1 MAIGRQ
7 TKTALKAGG
16 KKSARRPAS
25 LVAGNRYTFL
35 SRTYLQ
41 RKHTMKQA
49 SFNLRKYL
57 SRCVGFL
64 LMITG
69 LNVYAGN
76 LTASVDRDTLGLEET
91 FTLVLRYDEQV
102 NTTPDYELLR
112 KDFDILNTQSG
123 TQMSIINGRMEAST
137 EWKIALAP
145 KRIGK
150 LLIPSFSIDGA
161 ISDAI
166 EMTIEGKSKS
176 PKNGDTNVT
185 VEIETSKDTSYVQE
199 QIIVTLRLYTTV
211 GLNGVELQPMQVKD
225 ALVVNIDEKQYQTK
239 INGRPGAVV
248 ETRYAVFPQLSGELI
263 IPSMLYQVSVASG
276 QRDVWDRFYGN
287 NQNNILRLRTDE
299 TRINVLPAPANINS
313 ADWLPAHNLSL
324 SEHWSTSIDS
334 LKIGEPVTRSI
345 TIKADG
351 LTAGQINPL
360 QLEPVDGLTFYNDQA
375 QTDDQ
380 KSANGVEG
388 SRIETIA
395 IVPTKA
401 GHFTLPEVNVNWW
414 DTKTNS
420 MRTATLPAVSL
431 TVGLGDMTQL
441 APPPAD
447 ESETTSVGINTDL
460 STIEPQQPVV
470 QAKAPLWLYVSNALA
485 LIATLFF
492 ALRFWQSKR
501 ELAAVHATASSR
513 QEELSPHEN
522 EAWNNFKRT
531 LPENDLPALR
541 KALISW
547 AQTYWKNIPVT
558 SLQAIAEQAKDPALA
573 EELRKLDE
581 AIFSP
586 HEASQVTKVDTE
598 NLLQLLANLRRAKQK
613 KANDNSK
620 LRPLY
625 KA

>member
-1 MAIGRQ
+1 M
-7 TKTALKAGG
+7 
-16 KKSARRPAS
+16 
-25 LVAGNRYTFL
+25 
-35 SRTYLQ
+35 
-41 RKHTMKQA
+41 KHA
-49 SFNLRKYL
+49 SFNFQKYL

-76 LTASVDRDTLGLEET
+76 LTASVDRDELGLEET
-91 FTLVLRYDEQV
+91 FTLVLRYDEQI

-123 TQMSIINGRMEAST
+123 TQMSIINGSMEAST

-150 LLIPSFSIDGA
+150 LLIPSFTIDGA

-166 EMTIEGKSKS
+166 EITVEGKSKS
-176 PKNGDTNVT
+176 PKNTDNNVT
-185 VEIETSKDTSYVQE
+185 VEVETSKDTSYVQE

-211 GLNGVELQPMQVKD
+211 GLNGIELQPLQVKD

-248 ETRYAVFPQLSGELI
+248 ETRYAVFPQQSGELI
-263 IPSMLYQVSVASG
+263 IPSMLYQVSVSSG
-276 QRDVWDRFYGN
+276 QRDLWDRFYGN
-287 NQNNILRLRTDE
+287 GQNNILRLRTDE
-299 TRINVLPAPANINS
+299 QRINVLPAPAS
-313 ADWLPAHNLSL
+313 VTAGDWLPALNVSL
-324 SEHWSTSIDS
+324 SEHWSTSLDS
-334 LKIGEPVTRSI
+334 LKVGEPITRSI
-345 TIKADG
+345 TVKADG

-360 QLEPVDGLTFYNDQA
+360 QLAPIDGLTFYNDQA

-401 GHFTLPEVNVNWW
+401 GHFTLPEIKLNWW
-414 DTKTNS
+414 DTKSNS
-420 MRTATLPAVSL
+420 IRTATLPAVSL

-441 APPPAD
+441 AAPAN
-447 ESETTSVGINTDL
+447 EIEEPTSVDINTDL
-460 STIEPQQPVV
+460 STIEPQQTVV
-470 QAKAPLWLYVSNALA
+470 QEKTPLWLYISNALA
-485 LIATLFF
+485 LIVALFF
-492 ALRFWQSKR
+492 ALRFWQTKR
-501 ELAAVHATASSR
+501 ELVALYTTEHA
-513 QEELSPHEN
+513 ELNELNQNEN

-531 LPENDLPALR
+531 LADKELTALR
-541 KALISW
+541 KALINW
-547 AQTYWKNIPVT
+547 AQVYWNNESIT
-558 SLQAIAEQAKDPALA
+558 SLQAIATQAHEPALT

-581 AIFSP
+581 AMFSAHSSAP
-586 HEASQVTKVDTE
+586 DTE
-598 NLLQLLANLRRAKQK
+598 VLLQLLANLRKTKHK
-613 KANDNSK
+613 KTADNKK

-625 KA
+625 KV

>member
-1 MAIGRQ
+1 
-7 TKTALKAGG
+7 
-16 KKSARRPAS
+16 
-25 LVAGNRYTFL
+25 
-35 SRTYLQ
+35 
-41 RKHTMKQA
+41 MKQA
-49 SFNLRKYL
+49 SFNVQKHL

-76 LTASVDRDTLGLEET
+76 LTASVDRDVLGLEET
-91 FTLVLRYDEQV
+91 FTLVLRYDEQI

-123 TQMSIINGRMEAST
+123 TQMSIINGSMEAST

-150 LLIPSFSIDGA
+150 LLIPSFTIDGA

-176 PKNGDTNVT
+176 PKNTDNNVT
-185 VEIETSKDTSYVQE
+185 VEVETSKETSYVQE
-199 QIIVTLRLYTTV
+199 QVIVTLRLYTTV
-211 GLNGVELQPMQVKD
+211 GLNGVDVQPLQVKD

-248 ETRYAVFPQLSGELI
+248 ETRYAVFPQQSGELI
-263 IPSMLYQVSVASG
+263 IPSMLYQVSVNSG
-276 QRDVWDRFYGN
+276 QRDLWDRFYGN
-287 NQNNILRLRTDE
+287 SQNNVLRLRTDE
-299 TRINVLPAPANINS
+299 QRINVLPAPTTVNAG
-313 ADWLPAHNLSL
+313 DWLPALNVSL
-324 SEHWSTSIDS
+324 SEHWSTSLDS
-334 LKIGEPVTRSI
+334 LKVGEPITRSI

-360 QLEPVDGLTFYNDQA
+360 HLAPIDGLTFYNDQA

-401 GHFTLPEVNVNWW
+401 GHFTLPEIKLNWW

-420 MRTATLPAVSL
+420 IRTATLPSVSL
-431 TVGLGDMTQL
+431 SVGLGDMSQL
-441 APPPAD
+441 A
-447 ESETTSVGINTDL
+447 TSVDETEAPTSVDINTDL
-460 STIEPQQPVV
+460 STIEPQQTIV
-470 QAKAPLWLYVSNALA
+470 QEKTPIWLYITNALA
-485 LIATLFF
+485 LIVAAFF
-492 ALRFWQSKR
+492 ALRFWQTKR
-501 ELAAVHATASSR
+501 ELAAIYTTER
-513 QEELSPHEN
+513 DGLNELNQNEN
-522 EAWNNFKRT
+522 EAWNKFKRT
-531 LPENDLPALR
+531 LADKELTELR
-541 KALISW
+541 KALIVW
-547 AQTYWKNIPVT
+547 AQTYWKNASIT
-558 SLQAIAEQAKDPALA
+558 SLQAIAAQTHEPALA
-573 EELRKLDE
+573 DELRKLDE
-581 AIFSP
+581 AIFSAHAIAP
-586 HEASQVTKVDTE
+586 DTE
-598 NLLQLLANLRRAKQK
+598 VLLQLLANLRKNKHK
-613 KANDNSK
+613 KTANNNG

>member
-1 MAIGRQ
+1 
-7 TKTALKAGG
+7 
-16 KKSARRPAS
+16 
-25 LVAGNRYTFL
+25 
-35 SRTYLQ
+35 
-41 RKHTMKQA
+41 MKQA
-49 SFNLRKYL
+49 SFNLQKYL
-57 SRCVGFL
+57 SRCAGFL

-76 LTASVDRDTLGLEET
+76 LTASVDRDVLGLEET
-91 FTLVLRYDEQV
+91 FTLVLRYDEQI

-123 TQMSIINGRMEAST
+123 TQMSIINGNMEAST

-150 LLIPSFSIDGA
+150 LLIPSFTIDGA

-166 EMTIEGKSKS
+166 EITIEGKSKS
-176 PKNGDTNVT
+176 PKNTDNNVT
-185 VEIETSKDTSYVQE
+185 VEVETSKDISYVQE

-211 GLNGVELQPMQVKD
+211 GLSGVDLQPLQVKD

-248 ETRYAVFPQLSGELI
+248 ETRYAVFPQQSGELI
-263 IPSMLYQVSVASG
+263 IPSMLYQVSVNSG
-276 QRDVWDRFYGN
+276 QRDLWDRFYGN
-287 NQNNILRLRTDE
+287 SQNNILRLRTDE
-299 TRINVLPAPANINS
+299 QRINVLPAPASVN
-313 ADWLPAHNLSL
+313 AGEWLPALNVSL
-324 SEHWSTSIDS
+324 SEHWSTSLDS
-334 LKIGEPVTRSI
+334 LKIGEPITRSI

-360 QLEPVDGLTFYNDQA
+360 QLAPIDGLTFYNDQA

-401 GHFTLPEVNVNWW
+401 GHFTLPEIKLNWW

-420 MRTATLPAVSL
+420 IRTATLPAVSL
-431 TVGLGDMTQL
+431 TVGLGDMSQL
-441 APPPAD
+441 TAPTNEIEEP
-447 ESETTSVGINTDL
+447 TSVDINTDL
-460 STIEPQQPVV
+460 STIEPQQTVV
-470 QAKAPLWLYVSNALA
+470 QEKVPLWLYITNALA
-485 LIATLFF
+485 LVGAAFF
-492 ALRFWQSKR
+492 ALRFWQAKR
-501 ELAAVHATASSR
+501 EISAIYATER
-513 QEELSPHEN
+513 DELNELNQKEN

-531 LPENDLPALR
+531 LADKELTGLR

-547 AQTYWKNIPVT
+547 AQVYWKNASIT
-558 SLQAIAEQAKDPALA
+558 SLQAIAAQTHDPALA
-573 EELRKLDE
+573 DELRKLDE
-581 AIFSP
+581 AMFSAHSTAP
-586 HEASQVTKVDTE
+586 DTE
-598 NLLQLLANLRRAKQK
+598 ALLQLLANLRRNKQK
-613 KANDNSK
+613 KAADNQK

-625 KA
+625 KI

>member
-1 MAIGRQ
+1 M
-7 TKTALKAGG
+7 
-16 KKSARRPAS
+16 
-25 LVAGNRYTFL
+25 
-35 SRTYLQ
+35 
-41 RKHTMKQA
+41 KHA
-49 SFNLRKYL
+49 SFNFQKYL

-76 LTASVDRDTLGLEET
+76 LTASVDRDELGLEET
-91 FTLVLRYDEQV
+91 FTLVLRYDEQI

-123 TQMSIINGRMEAST
+123 TQMSIINGSMEAST

-150 LLIPSFSIDGA
+150 LLIPSFTIDGA

-166 EMTIEGKSKS
+166 EITVEGKSKS
-176 PKNGDTNVT
+176 PKNTDNNVT
-185 VEIETSKDTSYVQE
+185 VEVETSKDTSYVQE

-211 GLNGVELQPMQVKD
+211 GLNGVELQPLQVKD

-248 ETRYAVFPQLSGELI
+248 ETRYAVFPQQSGELI
-263 IPSMLYQVSVASG
+263 IPSMLYQVSVSSG
-276 QRDVWDRFYGN
+276 QRDLWDRFYGN
-287 NQNNILRLRTDE
+287 SQNNILRLRTDE
-299 TRINVLPAPANINS
+299 QRINVLPAPAS
-313 ADWLPAHNLSL
+313 VTAGDWLPALNVSL
-324 SEHWSTSIDS
+324 SEHWSTSLDS
-334 LKIGEPVTRSI
+334 LKVGEPITRSI
-345 TIKADG
+345 TVKADG

-360 QLEPVDGLTFYNDQA
+360 QLAPIDGLTFYNDQA

-401 GHFTLPEVNVNWW
+401 GHFTLPEIKLNWW
-414 DTKTNS
+414 DTKSNS
-420 MRTATLPAVSL
+420 IRTATLPAVSL

-441 APPPAD
+441 AAPAN
-447 ESETTSVGINTDL
+447 EIEEPTSVDINTDL
-460 STIEPQQPVV
+460 STIEPQQTVV
-470 QAKAPLWLYVSNALA
+470 QEKTPLWLYISNALA
-485 LIATLFF
+485 LIVALFF
-492 ALRFWQSKR
+492 ALRFWQTKR
-501 ELAAVHATASSR
+501 ELVALYATERA
-513 QEELSPHEN
+513 ELNELNQNEN

-531 LPENDLPALR
+531 LADKELTALR
-541 KALISW
+541 KALINW
-547 AQTYWKNIPVT
+547 AQVYWNNESIT
-558 SLQAIAEQAKDPALA
+558 SLQAIATQAHEPALT

-581 AIFSP
+581 AMFSAHSSAP
-586 HEASQVTKVDTE
+586 DTE
-598 NLLQLLANLRRAKQK
+598 VLLQLLANLRKTKHK
-613 KANDNSK
+613 KTADNKK